1 MIDVYDNV
9 LEEHNAIL
17 VDDEVKKISWKYDYP
32 SEPSKPNRHWHV
44 LCGHNKE
51 ECDAASYD
59 WADTIFNMFMD
70 KLDFKSK
77 YNVENYIRIYCNAH
91 THGIEPH
98 IHRDDGD
105 FTMIY
110 YPRLDWQTAWG
121 GGTAIYSEDTVCT
134 AREFK
139 TAIKIISK
147 IDKHVEY
154 KGNRLIVFDA
164 YLPHQAQPVSRQ
176 CYELRTCVVFK
187 CNVSGG
193 NRERL
198 DFYKENSAKGKYL
211 AEVVNDY

>member
-1 MIDVYDNV
+1 MIDIYDNV
-9 LEEHNAIL
+9 LEEHNALLI
-17 VDDEVKKISWKYDYP
+17 DDEFKKVQWNYDYH
-32 SEPSKPNRHWHV
+32 SDKGQPNKHWHV
-44 LCGHNKE
+44 FCGHDEKE
-51 ECDAASYD
+51 CIEAGYD
-59 WADTIFNMFMD
+59 WAHELFDFFMSKFNFVD
-70 KLDFKSK
+70 KYFIDG
-77 YNVENYIRIYCNAH
+77 YERIYCNAH

-98 IHRDDGD
+98 IHVDDGD

-110 YPRLDWQTAWG
+110 YPRLDWQIEWG
-121 GGTAIYSEDTVCT
+121 GGTAIFQDLT
-134 AREFK
+134 
-139 TAIKIISK
+139 KIE

>member
-1 MIDVYDNV
+1 MIDVYDDV

-17 VDDEVKKISWKYDYP
+17 VDEEVKKLSWKYDYP
-32 SEPSKPNRHWHV
+32 SEPSKPNKHWHI

-98 IHRDDGD
+98 LHIDDGD

-110 YPRLDWQTAWG
+110 YPRMDWKKEWG
-121 GGTAIYSEDTVCT
+121 GGTLVDDTLVSYAGNKLVVFT
-134 AREFK
+134 A
-139 TAIKIISK
+139 S
-147 IDKHVEY
+147 
-154 KGNRLIVFDA
+154 
-164 YLPHQAQPVSRQ
+164 LPHMAMPVSRE
-176 CYELRTCVVFK
+176 CYQLRTCVVFK
-187 CNVSGG
+187 CNVVDGIKKTI
-193 NRERL
+193 
-198 DFYKENSAKGKYL
+198 DFYKENLTKGNYQIRF
-211 AEVVNDY
+211 E